1 MAAPQGPQVGA
12 YELYRRSS
20 VGVALSD
27 VLDEFI
33 SNRQIEP
40 QLALKIIS
48 NFDKAVAE
56 ALTEKVKNR
65 CNFKVSAGPCVD
77 ICFPVFIANIRV
89 ISIRIASAMKC
100 GHS

>member
-65 CNFKVSAGPCVD
+65 CNFKVSAGLCVD
-77 ICFPVFIANIRV
+77 ICSLYSLQTSGSSRYVSLLR
-89 ISIRIASAMKC
+89 
-100 GHS
+100 

>member
-65 CNFKVSAGPCVD
+65 CNFKVSAGLCAD
-77 ICFPVFIANIRV
+77 AYSLYSSHTLGSSRY
-89 ISIRIASAMKC
+89 ISLLR
-100 GHS
+100 